1 MQPRIM
7 QKRIAT
13 RMLLVI
19 SSLLAF
25 VSTVQ
30 AEVNLVDTEFNALP
44 DNKVNM
50 VFTFDGE
57 APAPAVYAI
66 ENPARVALDFSNT
79 KSQLKKKKFVLDM
92 NNVQSTNVVTAGD
105 RTRIVINLLS
115 LGTYDTRTEG
125 NKLIVNLG
133 NGQQSLVVK
142 AKSAIG
148 QATQQSSLRYDEAG
162 IKAIDF
168 RRGEN
173 GEGRLVINLSTP
185 YVDVDNRVEG
195 KDIKLNFSKTQ
206 LPQELRL
213 KYDVSDFATP
223 IKWVE
228 AKQVNN
234 MTQLVVRP
242 SGDYDYLAYQSGTT
256 YVLTVKPLTNEE
268 IEAREK
274 EFSFVG
280 DKLSLNFQDIEVRS
294 VLQLIADFTDLNL
307 VASDTVTGK
316 ITLRLQ
322 NVPWDQALDLI
333 LKTKGLDKRQE
344 GNVLMVAPA
353 VEIAQREQ
361 QEIQT
366 NKQLEE
372 LAPLQTEF
380 IRIRYAS
387 AKSISDLLTGKNKD
401 SGGSESDGAEAESSG
416 RLLTERALVVVD
428 ERTNSLLITET
439 AKKLIAIRKL
449 IELVDVPV
457 KQVMIEAR
465 IVVATSDATESLGIK
480 WGGVNGRTDG
490 DGNTLLAA
498 GSSNSILD
506 ISRGDEVE
514 FGNVVDLGVA
524 DLGATTLNLG
534 IISDNGLLNLEL
546 SAIESSG
553 NGEVL
558 SQPKIITGDKQN
570 AVIKSGQQ
578 IPYETTAPNGGT
590 TISFIDAALVLDVT
604 PNITPD
610 NRIIMKLKINQD
622 SIGPETSNGIPTIDT
637 NQLETEV
644 LVNNGETV
652 VLGGV
657 FNSAELQS
665 VTKTPFLGDIPYLGR
680 LFRKNT
686 VSNEKTELL
695 VFVTPK
701 ILTESLVE

>member
-1 MQPRIM
+1 M
-7 QKRIAT
+7 
-13 RMLLVI
+13 
-19 SSLLAF
+19 
-25 VSTVQ
+25 
-30 AEVNLVDTEFNALP
+30 
-44 DNKVNM
+44 
-50 VFTFDGE
+50 
-57 APAPAVYAI
+57 
-66 ENPARVALDFSNT
+66 
-79 KSQLKKKKFVLDM
+79 
-92 NNVQSTNVVTAGD
+92 
-105 RTRIVINLLS
+105 
-115 LGTYDTRTEG
+115 
-125 NKLIVNLG
+125 
-133 NGQQSLVVK
+133 
-142 AKSAIG
+142 
-148 QATQQSSLRYDEAG
+148 
-162 IKAIDF
+162 
-168 RRGEN
+168 
-173 GEGRLVINLSTP
+173 
-185 YVDVDNRVEG
+185 
-195 KDIKLNFSKTQ
+195 
-206 LPQELRL
+206 
-213 KYDVSDFATP
+213 
-223 IKWVE
+223 
-228 AKQVNN
+228 
-234 MTQLVVRP
+234 
-242 SGDYDYLAYQSGTT
+242 
-256 YVLTVKPLTNEE
+256 
-268 IEAREK
+268 
-274 EFSFVG
+274 
-280 DKLSLNFQDIEVRS
+280 
-294 VLQLIADFTDLNL
+294 
-307 VASDTVTGK
+307 
-316 ITLRLQ
+316 
-322 NVPWDQALDLI
+322 
-333 LKTKGLDKRQE
+333 
-344 GNVLMVAPA
+344 
-353 VEIAQREQ
+353 
-361 QEIQT
+361 
-366 NKQLEE
+366 
-372 LAPLQTEF
+372 
-380 IRIRYAS
+380 
-387 AKSISDLLTGKNKD
+387 LTGKSND
-401 SGGSESDGAEAESSG
+401 SGGESDGSGAEAESSG

-578 IPYETTAPNGGT
+578 IGYETTAPNGGT
-590 TISFIDAALVLDVT
+590 TISFVDAALVLDVT

-610 NRIIMKLKINQD
+610 NKIIMTLKINQD

-657 FNSAELQS
+657 FSSVELQT

>member
-1 MQPRIM
+1 MTPQ
-7 QKRIAT
+7 QLLQALIASV
-13 RMLLVI
+13 MLV
-19 SSLLAF
+19 F
-25 VSTVQ
+25 VMAKAQ
-30 AEVNLVDTEFNALP
+30 AAQIIDTEFNSLP
-44 DNKVNM
+44 DNKVEM
-50 VFTFDGE
+50 TFTFDGE
-57 APAPAVYAI
+57 VPKPAVYAI
-66 ENPARVALDFSNT
+66 ENPARIALDFAGTTSG
-79 KSQLKKKKFVLDM
+79 LKKKKFPLDM
-92 NNVQSTNVVTAGD
+92 HNVQSAVVVTSGD
-105 RTRIVINLLS
+105 RTRVVINLLS
-115 LGTYDTRTEG
+115 LGTYETRVEG
-125 NKLIVNLG
+125 NKLHLDVG
-133 NGQQSLVVK
+133 NGQQSFVAK

-148 QATQQSSLRYDEAG
+148 KARESKQLRYDEAA
-162 IKAIDF
+162 IKTIDF
-168 RRGEN
+168 RRGDN
-173 GEGRLVINLSTP
+173 GEGRLVIELTTP
-185 YVDVDNRVEG
+185 YVDVDNRLEG
-195 KDIKLNFSKTQ
+195 KDIRLHFGKTALPKDLQ
-206 LPQELRL
+206 LR
-213 KYDVSDFATP
+213 YDVSDFATP
-223 IKWVE
+223 IKWID
-228 AKQVNN
+228 AKQAN
-234 MTQLVVRP
+234 QAAHLIVRP
-242 SGDYDYLAYQSGTT
+242 SGDYDYLAYQSGST
-256 YVLTVKPLTNEE
+256 YVLTVKPLTQEE
-268 IEAREK
+268 IEAKEK

-344 GNVLMVAPA
+344 GNVLLVAPA

-380 IRIRYAS
+380 IRVRYAD
-387 AKSISDLLTGKNKD
+387 ARNIGDMLMGKNEG
-401 SGGSESDGAEAESSG
+401 SSSGSEDGGEEDN
-416 RLLTERALVVVD
+416 RLLTERAMVVVD
-428 ERTNSLLITET
+428 ERTNSLLLTET
-439 AKKLIAIRKL
+439 ANKMVQIRKL
-449 IELVDVPV
+449 IELIDVPV

-465 IVVATSDATESLGIK
+465 VVVATSEASEALGIK
-480 WGGVNGRTDG
+480 WGGTNGRTDDEG
-490 DGNTLLAA
+490 RTFMAA
-498 GSSNSILD
+498 GSDQSLLEFSKGEEIP
-506 ISRGDEVE
+506 
-514 FGNVVDLGVA
+514 FGNVVDLSVT
-524 DLGATTLNLG
+524 DIGATKINLG
-534 IISDNGLLNLEL
+534 LLSDNGLLNLEL

-570 AVIKSGQQ
+570 AVIKAGQQ
-578 IPYETTAPNGGT
+578 IPYEATAPNGGT
-590 TISFIDAALVLDVT
+590 TVKFIDAALVLDVT

-610 NRIIMKLKINQD
+610 NRVIMKLKINQD
-622 SIGPETSNGIPTIDT
+622 SIGPETSGGVPTIDT

-657 FNSAELQS
+657 FSSAELQT

-686 VSNEKTELL
+686 VSSEKTELL